1 MNKIYKVVWSK
12 VRNAYIV
19 VSELAKRNSKT
30 KSQHTSRVPHS
41 LLRLAVVTSLSLGI
55 ASTLTFPAFATNA
68 WGTISGTTNVAA
80 GGGSNASG
88 TNSVA
93 VGNGSTASGTNAA
106 AIAGG
111 TAANDYSLA
120 FGLGSIAGTAGATN
134 NKAVA
139 IGYNAIAYSLN
150 DVVIGANQT
159 AITAN
164 YGPSEDTPNGSNTSS
179 AFGGRVLIGHDNIA
193 YGRAGNSVILG
204 SNNRSNAVHGI
215 AIGQNVVV
223 GQPDGGT
230 LAYENAMGFGTNTR
244 SYSTNT
250 IAIGNNAIAGNTD
263 TSRTS
268 YDANGDSAVAIGAAS
283 QSTSGFTV
291 AIGGASSATAIEA
304 VAIGKNSN
312 ASAIY
317 AVATGSGAQA
327 TNQGNI
333 AVGAS
338 ANASGENAMAVG
350 RNATT
355 AGVRASAFG
364 YNAVASGGGAMAQG
378 TNANA
383 SGSYSM
389 SIGYDTVASAGSAI
403 SFGYLAKSLGTRSIS
418 IGREASAGTASTDP
432 DAIAIGYQTVAPAG
446 NSIAIGKTAAI
457 DSSAASAIA
466 LGSAATAKI
475 ATSVAIGSGSTTERS
490 TDTTS
495 QGWNVQD
502 STWSSW
508 LSTKGNAGTT
518 SGGVWNSSAGVVS
531 IGTDGFAGNSVTRKL
546 TGLAAGQYDTD
557 AVNMKQWTNTM
568 LATTGDFQAS
578 GSTQYGSDNT
588 PRTATKLLNESLKIT
603 GGVDNTLYYQSDFST
618 SPNIGS
624 VISDNKV
631 TLLLN
636 KTLRGLET
644 IYLTNPTTGNA
655 TTLSG
660 NGITI
665 RPSGGTAVSLTG
677 TGLNNGGN
685 KITNVA
691 AGTAGTDGVNVS
703 QLNQAIA
710 GVSGGSGS
718 TTTVTV
724 EGGTAAG
731 TDSTYTGNNLQ
742 ITSTTGTNSIA
753 YDLKLADKV
762 TLGSTGTTG
771 TDGSLTVNGTGG
783 SSVAVDG
790 ATGSVAL
797 TGTDGSTATIAAGTA
812 TSDVNGTSI
821 NRITAGGATVATLDD
836 GMVYTGDTGTA
847 AVKLNKTVNIV
858 GGETDS
864 TKLSTDNNIGI
875 VAAQDGD
882 NGKLT
887 VRLAKDI
894 TGLNT
899 VTAGD
904 AILGN
909 QTATTAGGTSQ
920 EGSYV
925 TGLDN
930 TTWNVANPDIVS
942 GRAATEDQ
950 LKTVSDAIIDGTS
963 ENATGGFGLTDD
975 NNTAVKQDLGK
986 TIQIAGDGNIT
997 TTADADGKKITVGL
1011 KNTVALGESGS
1022 ESGSLTVNGAAGSSV
1037 AVDGATGS
1045 VALAGTDGSTAT
1057 IAAGTSAPNLAGT
1070 SINRITVGGA
1080 TVATLDDGMKYYGD
1094 FGSVAS
1100 VKLNNQVNVKGEA
1113 TTEANLTT
1121 GNIGVVSSQDGN
1133 NALLTVKL
1141 NKDLNLGSTGS
1152 LTMGNTVV
1160 NNSGITIT
1168 PATGDPVSLTSSG
1181 LDNGNNKII
1190 NVAPGEISET
1200 STDAINGSQLW
1211 KELQNIS
1218 GGSGT
1223 TTSIT
1228 VEGGTAAGT
1237 GGTYAGSNLQVTST
1251 TATDGS
1257 KTYDMKLADNITL
1270 GSTGTDGVDGS
1281 VTVNGKDGSSV
1292 AVDGSTGSVTLTG
1305 NDGSTATIA
1314 AGTSAPNLAGTSIN
1328 RITAGGATVATL
1340 DDGMKYGGDFGTTS
1354 SVKLN
1359 NQVNVKGEA
1368 TSEADLTTGNIGVV
1382 SSQDGDNGLLTVKL
1396 NKDINL
1402 GDTGSVTTGNT
1413 VVNNDGVKVGDTAL
1427 ATGGLTI
1434 TNGPSVT
1441 TTGIDAGSKQ
1451 ITNVASGSDG
1461 TDADN
1466 NPTYNTLTNGANIG
1480 DIKNITDAA
1489 KTELTNDGLN
1499 FTADSGDAVHRN
1511 LGETLNIAGDGNIT
1525 TTSDATNGKITVG
1538 LSNTV
1543 SVGTT
1548 GTDGVNGTVTV
1559 NGTDGSSVAI
1569 NGADGTIALNKAD
1582 GSPVT
1587 IAAGTQVNNLAG
1599 TPIDRIT
1606 VGGATVATMDDG
1618 MKYGGDFGTVSNVKL
1633 NNQVNVKGEATTEA
1647 NLTTGNIGVVSN
1659 QDGDNGLL
1667 TVKLNKDID
1676 LGSTGSLTTGNT
1688 VVNND
1693 GIKITPTTGDPVSL
1707 TSSGLD
1713 NGNQKIINV
1722 AAGTADTDA
1731 VNVGQLTKAIQGVSS
1746 GEGSKTNLT
1755 VEGGTA
1761 AGTGGNY
1768 TGSNLQLTEKTETTG
1783 ATTYDVK
1790 LADNITLGSAA
1801 DTEAGTTGTDSSI
1814 TVNGADGSAVA
1825 INGADGSIALN
1836 TADGSPVTIKAGTAA
1851 DDVNG
1856 NSINRVTVGGATV
1869 ATLDDGMVY
1878 TGDTGTAAVKLNKT
1892 VNIVGGETDSSKLS
1906 TDNNIGIVAE
1916 QDGDNGK
1923 LTVRLAKDITGLN
1936 TVTAGDA
1943 TLGNQSTTT
1952 AGGVAQTGSYVTG
1965 LDNTTWNVSNPD
1977 IVSGRAA
1984 TEDQLKT
1991 VSDALADG
1999 TSENATGGF
2008 GLADESGTT
2017 VKQDLGKT
2025 ITVKGGV
2032 TDGTTTTENPTGTSN
2047 ITTAVKDGALE
2058 VSLNKDIDLGS
2069 TGSVTTGNTVINND
2083 GVTVGDTKLA
2093 TDGLTIT
2100 NGPSVTTEGINAGG
2114 KQITNVASG
2123 SDGVDASG
2131 NPTYTNLTNGANIGD
2146 IKNITDAAKTELTNE
2161 GLNFT
2166 ADSGDTVHRNLG
2178 ETLNIA
2184 GDGNITTTSDAT
2196 NGKITVGL
2204 SNTVAVGTTG
2214 TDGENGTV
2222 TVNGTDG
2229 SSVAIN
2235 GSDGSIVMNNGSGS
2249 PVTIAAGSQVNN
2261 LAGTPIDR
2269 ITVGG
2274 STVATL
2280 DDGMKYYGD
2289 FGTLATVKL
2298 NNQVN
2303 VKGEATTAADLTTG
2317 NIGVVSSQDG
2327 DNALLTV
2334 KLNKDINLGSTGSLT
2349 TGNTVV
2355 NNDGITITPSTG
2367 DPVSLTGSGLDNGN
2381 NVISNVATGVKGT
2394 DAVNVDQL
2402 TKAIQDVN
2410 AGEGSKT
2417 NLTVEGGTAAG
2428 TDGNYTGT
2436 NLQVTEKTE
2445 TNGST
2450 TYDVKLADNLTLGS
2464 ANGSD
2469 GTGGVDGSITLT
2481 GADGSTA
2488 TIAAG
2493 PAANDVNGKS
2503 IDRITVG
2510 GATVA
2515 TLDDGMVYTGDT
2527 GSAAV
2532 KLNKT
2537 VNIVGGETDATK
2549 LSTDN
2554 NIGIVAAQDGDN
2566 GKLTVRLAKDIT
2578 GLNTVEAGDAVIGNQ
2593 GVVTAGGVAQDGS
2606 YVTGLDNTT
2615 WNVSDPDIVTGR
2627 AATEDQLKTVSD
2639 AVVAVADGTS
2649 ENATGGFGLADGSG
2663 TTVKQDLGKTITVKG
2678 GVTDGTATTENPT
2691 GTSNITTAVKDGAL
2705 EVSLNK
2711 DIDLGSTGSVTTG
2724 NTVVN
2729 NDGVKVGDT
2738 TLTTGGLTITNGPS
2752 VTTDG
2757 INAGGKQITNVAS
2770 GSDGVDASG
2779 NPTYTNL
2786 TNGANIGD
2794 IKNITDAAKTELTNE
2809 GLNFTADSG
2818 DTVHRNL
2825 GETLNIAGDG
2835 NITTTSDATNGKIT
2849 VGLSNTVAVGT
2860 TGTDGENG
2868 TVTVNGTDGSSVAI
2882 NGSNGSIV
2890 MNTGSGSPV
2899 TIQAGSSVNDVTGSP
2914 INRITVGGATV
2925 ATLDDGMKYGGD
2937 FGTVSNVKLNNQVD
2951 VKGEATTEADLTTGN
2966 IGVVS
2971 SQAGDNGLL
2980 VVKLN
2985 KDLNLGSTGSVT
2997 MGNTVVNNSG
3007 VTIGSG
3013 DTAVSLT
3020 DGGLNNGGNKITNVA
3035 AGTDGTDAVNVT
3047 QLEQRIAQIAIGESK
3062 TTEITVDGGTAAPT
3076 DGTYAGSNLQVNA
3089 STTANGSPTYDIK
3102 LADNITLGSAAD
3114 STTGTTGT
3122 DSSITLNGADGS
3134 SVVVN
3139 GADGSVTTKG
3149 TDGSAVAINGSN
3161 GSIVL
3166 NTGSGSPVTIQAG
3179 TSANNLAGTSVD
3191 RISVGGQTVATLSDG
3206 LKYAGDDG
3214 QTDTTK
3220 VIAKELN
3227 EQLDIVGG
3235 ADATKLTDNN
3245 IGVNNVNGQLK
3256 VQLVKDIDLGDT
3268 GSVTVG
3274 TAVLGNQTVTT
3285 ASGVSQTGTYLTG
3298 LSNTAWDTANPD
3310 AVSGRAATEDQLKAI
3325 NDKVNA
3331 ISTGTGA
3338 FGLTDDNGAA
3348 VKDSLGETIQLAG
3361 DGNITTTAD
3370 ADSNKL
3376 TIGLSNDI
3384 SVGKSGTD
3392 GTDGKIGVNGKD
3404 GSSVVINGAD
3414 GTIGL
3419 TGPAGADGTPGAT
3432 ITIAPGTQVNNL
3444 AGTPID
3450 RVTVGGATV
3459 TTLDDGMKYGGDFG
3473 TVSKVKL
3480 NNQVNVKGE
3489 ATTEGDLT
3497 TGNIGVVSS
3506 QEGANGL
3513 LTVKLNKDLKLGDTG
3528 SVTTGATVINNDG
3541 VTITPTTGNPV
3552 KLTGTGL
3559 DNGGNTITNVGAGT
3573 ANTDAVNY
3581 GQLKAAA
3588 TAVTVEGG
3596 TPAGTSD
3603 NYAGKNLQLAATT
3616 AGDKTTYDLKLA
3628 DKITLGSAADSTAG
3642 TAGTDSSITVNGAD
3656 GSSVAIDGSNGS
3668 ITLNTADG
3676 SPVTIKAGSAN
3687 DVTGTAADRITIGD
3701 QTVATLNDGM
3711 VYTGD
3716 TGSAAVKLNKTV
3728 NIVGGETDST
3738 KLSTGNNIGIVAEQ
3752 DSDNAKLTVR
3762 LAKDIT
3768 GLNTVEAGD
3777 AVIGNQSVLTGDG
3790 YTESG
3795 SYVTG
3800 LENTTWDMTN
3810 PDIVS
3815 GRAATEDQLKS
3826 VSDAIIDGTGKDA
3839 IGGFGLTD
3847 DSGTAVKQDLGKT
3860 IQIAG
3865 DGNITTIA
3873 DADGKKL
3880 TVGLSND
3887 LSIGTAGTDG
3897 EDGKVAVNGKDGSGV
3912 ALNGADGSIGLTGPA
3927 GADGTPGTTVT
3938 IKVADPVN
3946 DVTGT
3951 PIDRITVG
3959 GATVATLDDGMK
3971 YGGDFGSVSNVKLN
3985 NQVNVKGNAANEAD
3999 LTDFNIGVVSS
4010 QTGDNGLLTVKL
4022 NKDINLGS
4030 TGSVTTGATVVNNDG
4045 VTITPSTGNPVT
4057 LTGTGLNNGG
4067 NKITNVAS
4075 GTTGTTYDTS
4085 VDGQEDYNN
4094 AANIG
4099 DLTTAINDVKNAE
4112 NGGGFGLTDD
4122 SGAAVKQDLGKTI
4135 QIAGDGQ
4142 NITTTADATNG
4153 KITVALSNDL
4163 SIGAKDGADGTDGV
4177 DGKIGVNGKDGSAV
4191 VINGADGSIGLTGPA
4206 GADGTPGTTV
4216 TIKAG
4221 DSVNN
4226 VEGNPV
4232 DRITAGGETIATMSD
4247 GQKYAG
4253 DNAKADG
4260 TNVIAKKLNE
4270 QLDIIGGAD
4279 ADKLTENNI
4288 GVNNVNGQ
4296 LKVQLVKDIDLG
4308 DTGSVTTGA
4317 TVMNNDG
4324 ITITPAA
4331 GTGTGNPVTLTG
4343 TGLNNGGNQI
4353 TNVASGA
4360 DGVDADG
4367 NPTYNT
4373 DTNAANIGDL
4383 KNVSDALVNKGMD
4396 FTADS
4401 GDTVHRDLG
4410 EALGIVG
4417 DGQNITTTTD
4427 PTNGNITVALSD
4439 NLSIGAKDGTNGS
4452 IGVNGSDGN
4461 VVTID
4466 GNDGISIKG
4475 ADGKDGVSITGKDG
4489 VDGVDGLEG
4498 HIGLN
4503 GKDGVTDI
4511 YTTPGE
4517 AGVNGKDG
4525 ETMTRIIY
4533 TDPKGTNHQVAT
4545 LDDGMKYYGDFGDV
4559 ASVKLNKQV
4568 NVKGEATSEDDLTT
4582 GNIGVVSSQD
4592 GDNALLTVKLNKDIN
4607 LGSNGSVTMGN
4618 TVINNSGMTI
4628 TPSNGTPVSLTDA
4641 GLNNGGNKI
4650 INVAPG
4656 AINDDSTDA
4665 VNGSQLNEIRKLAGQ
4680 HTYVTVEGGTEG
4692 GASEYQGKNLLLQT
4706 KRDNNLTTYYDLK
4719 LSDNITLGS
4728 ANNDEGTDG
4737 VDSSITLNGADGSSV
4752 AINGADGSIALT
4764 SGANGS
4770 TATIAAGTSAPNLA
4784 GTDIDRITVGG
4795 STVATLDDGMKYG
4808 GDFGD
4813 ASKVKLNN
4821 QVNVKGNAKNEADLT
4836 DGNIGVV
4843 SSQEDENGLLT
4854 VKLNKDI
4861 NLGETGSVTMG
4872 NTVVNNS
4879 GVTIGS
4885 GTSAVTLTD
4894 KGLNNGGNQITNVAS
4909 GTTGNTYDTSVAG
4922 QENYNNAA
4930 NIGDLTNAVNNAV
4943 ENITDATKGGGFALS
4958 ADDNNSVKQNLGD
4971 TIAIAGDG
4979 NTVTSVKDGK
4989 LVVGLNKDVDL
5000 GTDGS
5005 LTAGNTTI
5013 NNDGV
5018 VADKIA
5024 INDSGISIDKDGINA
5039 GDKQIKNVGSGL
5051 GNTYDTTQPGQE
5063 NYNNGANIG
5072 DVYAIAKSQADAEK
5086 AQSGKNI
5093 TVGDDNK
5100 VNLNDNIT
5108 LGSDTDASKQ
5118 VNIDGN
5124 GATVTAGSGDNQV
5137 KLDGSKGQIS
5147 AGGAVLGNQENTA
5160 GDKNPA
5166 TGNYLTGLDNTTWD
5180 GNNIQS
5186 GRAATEDQLKTVSDK
5201 VNKGR
5206 VFQGDDGADNSVTVG
5221 LGDTLKLTGGA
5232 DSNRLSDGNIGVVR
5246 NSSNDGLDIKLAK
5259 NLTNLDSVT
5268 TGNTTI
5274 NNNGLTIKTVDSDRN
5289 ITIEDSNINMG
5300 NNVVSGVADGTVA
5313 AGSTEA
5319 INGSQLA
5326 LRDQAINSLG
5336 GTVNKLDNRI
5346 NRVGAGAAALAA
5358 LHPQD
5363 FDPDD
5368 KWDFAFGYGHYRGAN
5383 AGAFGAFYKPNEDTT
5398 FSVGGTIGGGEN
5410 MVNAGI
5416 SFKVGQGNNVS
5427 NSRVG
5432 MAKEIKHLRDDVA
5445 KLEDIVNRQSQMIN
5459 QLTGQN
5465 PGTIESKGNELFPDV
5480 PANHW
5485 AYEYVTKLHNLG
5497 IIEGYPDGNFDGN
5510 RMMTRYEFAAVVYRA
5525 IMAGAASNAALQGDD
5540 TLDRLANE
5548 FSAELKYIRIDTI
5561 AKDKDG
5567 KPTIQRVRIVPE
5579 NKQN

>member
-3338 FGLTDDNGAA
+3338 VGLTDDNGAA

-4308 DTGSVTTGA
+4308 TEGSVTMGN
-4317 TVMNNDG
+4317 TVVNNSG
-4324 ITITPAA
+4324 MTIGSGDTA
-4331 GTGTGNPVTLTG
+4331 VSLTNG
-4343 TGLNNGGNQI
+4343 GLNNGGNQI
-4353 TNVASGA
+4353 TNVASGS

>member
-4135 QIAGDGQ
+4135 QVAGDGQ

-4153 KITVALSNDL
+4153 KITVALSNDI

-4226 VEGNPV
+4226 VEGTPV

-4253 DNAKADG
+4253 DNGQTDTTK
-4260 TNVIAKKLNE
+4260 VIAKKLNE

-4308 DTGSVTTGA
+4308 TEGSVTMGN
-4317 TVMNNDG
+4317 TVVNNSG
-4324 ITITPAA
+4324 MTIGSGDTA
-4331 GTGTGNPVTLTG
+4331 VSLTNG
-4343 TGLNNGGNQI
+4343 GLNNGGNQI
-4353 TNVASGA
+4353 TNVASGS

-4383 KNVSDALVNKGMD
+4383 NNVSDALVNKGMD

>member
-2131 NPTYTNLTNGANIGD
+2131 NPTYNNLTNGANIGD
-2146 IKNITDAAKTELTNE
+2146 IKNITDAAKTELTN
-2161 GLNFT
+2161 
-2166 ADSGDTVHRNLG
+2166 D
-2178 ETLNIA
+2178 
-2184 GDGNITTTSDAT
+2184 
-2196 NGKITVGL
+2196 
-2204 SNTVAVGTTG
+2204 
-2214 TDGENGTV
+2214 
-2222 TVNGTDG
+2222 
-2229 SSVAIN
+2229 
-2235 GSDGSIVMNNGSGS
+2235 
-2249 PVTIAAGSQVNN
+2249 
-2261 LAGTPIDR
+2261 
-2269 ITVGG
+2269 
-2274 STVATL
+2274 
-2280 DDGMKYYGD
+2280 
-2289 FGTLATVKL
+2289 
-2298 NNQVN
+2298 
-2303 VKGEATTAADLTTG
+2303 
-2317 NIGVVSSQDG
+2317 
-2327 DNALLTV
+2327 
-2334 KLNKDINLGSTGSLT
+2334 
-2349 TGNTVV
+2349 
-2355 NNDGITITPSTG
+2355 
-2367 DPVSLTGSGLDNGN
+2367 
-2381 NVISNVATGVKGT
+2381 
-2394 DAVNVDQL
+2394 
-2402 TKAIQDVN
+2402 
-2410 AGEGSKT
+2410 
-2417 NLTVEGGTAAG
+2417 
-2428 TDGNYTGT
+2428 
-2436 NLQVTEKTE
+2436 
-2445 TNGST
+2445 
-2450 TYDVKLADNLTLGS
+2450 
-2464 ANGSD
+2464 
-2469 GTGGVDGSITLT
+2469 
-2481 GADGSTA
+2481 
-2488 TIAAG
+2488 
-2493 PAANDVNGKS
+2493 
-2503 IDRITVG
+2503 
-2510 GATVA
+2510 
-2515 TLDDGMVYTGDT
+2515 
-2527 GSAAV
+2527 
-2532 KLNKT
+2532 
-2537 VNIVGGETDATK
+2537 
-2549 LSTDN
+2549 
-2554 NIGIVAAQDGDN
+2554 
-2566 GKLTVRLAKDIT
+2566 
-2578 GLNTVEAGDAVIGNQ
+2578 
-2593 GVVTAGGVAQDGS
+2593 
-2606 YVTGLDNTT
+2606 
-2615 WNVSDPDIVTGR
+2615 
-2627 AATEDQLKTVSD
+2627 
-2639 AVVAVADGTS
+2639 
-2649 ENATGGFGLADGSG
+2649 
-2663 TTVKQDLGKTITVKG
+2663 
-2678 GVTDGTATTENPT
+2678 
-2691 GTSNITTAVKDGAL
+2691 
-2705 EVSLNK
+2705 
-2711 DIDLGSTGSVTTG
+2711 
-2724 NTVVN
+2724 
-2729 NDGVKVGDT
+2729 
-2738 TLTTGGLTITNGPS
+2738 
-2752 VTTDG
+2752 
-2757 INAGGKQITNVAS
+2757 
-2770 GSDGVDASG
+2770 
-2779 NPTYTNL
+2779 
-2786 TNGANIGD
+2786 
-2794 IKNITDAAKTELTNE
+2794 

-3179 TSANNLAGTSVD
+3179 TSANNLASTSVD

-4085 VDGQEDYNN
+4085 VEGQEDYNN

>member
-4135 QIAGDGQ
+4135 QVAGDGQ

-4153 KITVALSNDL
+4153 KITVALSNDI

-4253 DNAKADG
+4253 DNGQTDTTK
-4260 TNVIAKKLNE
+4260 VIAKKLNE
-4270 QLDIIGGAD
+4270 QLDIVGGAD

-4288 GVNNVNGQ
+4288 GVNNVDGK
-4296 LKVQLVKDIDLG
+4296 LKVQLVKDVDLG

>member
-1 MNKIYKVVWSK
+1 
-12 VRNAYIV
+12 
-19 VSELAKRNSKT
+19 
-30 KSQHTSRVPHS
+30 
-41 LLRLAVVTSLSLGI
+41 
-55 ASTLTFPAFATNA
+55 
-68 WGTISGTTNVAA
+68 
-80 GGGSNASG
+80 
-88 TNSVA
+88 
-93 VGNGSTASGTNAA
+93 
-106 AIAGG
+106 
-111 TAANDYSLA
+111 
-120 FGLGSIAGTAGATN
+120 
-134 NKAVA
+134 
-139 IGYNAIAYSLN
+139 
-150 DVVIGANQT
+150 
-159 AITAN
+159 
-164 YGPSEDTPNGSNTSS
+164 
-179 AFGGRVLIGHDNIA
+179 
-193 YGRAGNSVILG
+193 
-204 SNNRSNAVHGI
+204 
-215 AIGQNVVV
+215 
-223 GQPDGGT
+223 
-230 LAYENAMGFGTNTR
+230 
-244 SYSTNT
+244 
-250 IAIGNNAIAGNTD
+250 
-263 TSRTS
+263 
-268 YDANGDSAVAIGAAS
+268 
-283 QSTSGFTV
+283 
-291 AIGGASSATAIEA
+291 
-304 VAIGKNSN
+304 
-312 ASAIY
+312 
-317 AVATGSGAQA
+317 
-327 TNQGNI
+327 
-333 AVGAS
+333 
-338 ANASGENAMAVG
+338 
-350 RNATT
+350 
-355 AGVRASAFG
+355 
-364 YNAVASGGGAMAQG
+364 
-378 TNANA
+378 
-383 SGSYSM
+383 
-389 SIGYDTVASAGSAI
+389 
-403 SFGYLAKSLGTRSIS
+403 
-418 IGREASAGTASTDP
+418 
-432 DAIAIGYQTVAPAG
+432 
-446 NSIAIGKTAAI
+446 
-457 DSSAASAIA
+457 
-466 LGSAATAKI
+466 
-475 ATSVAIGSGSTTERS
+475 
-490 TDTTS
+490 
-495 QGWNVQD
+495 
-502 STWSSW
+502 
-508 LSTKGNAGTT
+508 
-518 SGGVWNSSAGVVS
+518 
-531 IGTDGFAGNSVTRKL
+531 
-546 TGLAAGQYDTD
+546 
-557 AVNMKQWTNTM
+557 
-568 LATTGDFQAS
+568 
-578 GSTQYGSDNT
+578 
-588 PRTATKLLNESLKIT
+588 
-603 GGVDNTLYYQSDFST
+603 
-618 SPNIGS
+618 
-624 VISDNKV
+624 
-631 TLLLN
+631 
-636 KTLRGLET
+636 
-644 IYLTNPTTGNA
+644 
-655 TTLSG
+655 
-660 NGITI
+660 
-665 RPSGGTAVSLTG
+665 
-677 TGLNNGGN
+677 
-685 KITNVA
+685 
-691 AGTAGTDGVNVS
+691 
-703 QLNQAIA
+703 
-710 GVSGGSGS
+710 
-718 TTTVTV
+718 
-724 EGGTAAG
+724 
-731 TDSTYTGNNLQ
+731 
-742 ITSTTGTNSIA
+742 
-753 YDLKLADKV
+753 
-762 TLGSTGTTG
+762 
-771 TDGSLTVNGTGG
+771 
-783 SSVAVDG
+783 
-790 ATGSVAL
+790 
-797 TGTDGSTATIAAGTA
+797 
-812 TSDVNGTSI
+812 
-821 NRITAGGATVATLDD
+821 
-836 GMVYTGDTGTA
+836 
-847 AVKLNKTVNIV
+847 
-858 GGETDS
+858 
-864 TKLSTDNNIGI
+864 
-875 VAAQDGD
+875 
-882 NGKLT
+882 
-887 VRLAKDI
+887 
-894 TGLNT
+894 
-899 VTAGD
+899 
-904 AILGN
+904 
-909 QTATTAGGTSQ
+909 
-920 EGSYV
+920 
-925 TGLDN
+925 
-930 TTWNVANPDIVS
+930 
-942 GRAATEDQ
+942 
-950 LKTVSDAIIDGTS
+950 
-963 ENATGGFGLTDD
+963 
-975 NNTAVKQDLGK
+975 
-986 TIQIAGDGNIT
+986 
-997 TTADADGKKITVGL
+997 
-1011 KNTVALGESGS
+1011 
-1022 ESGSLTVNGAAGSSV
+1022 
-1037 AVDGATGS
+1037 
-1045 VALAGTDGSTAT
+1045 
-1057 IAAGTSAPNLAGT
+1057 
-1070 SINRITVGGA
+1070 
-1080 TVATLDDGMKYYGD
+1080 
-1094 FGSVAS
+1094 
-1100 VKLNNQVNVKGEA
+1100 
-1113 TTEANLTT
+1113 
-1121 GNIGVVSSQDGN
+1121 
-1133 NALLTVKL
+1133 
-1141 NKDLNLGSTGS
+1141 
-1152 LTMGNTVV
+1152 
-1160 NNSGITIT
+1160 
-1168 PATGDPVSLTSSG
+1168 
-1181 LDNGNNKII
+1181 
-1190 NVAPGEISET
+1190 
-1200 STDAINGSQLW
+1200 
-1211 KELQNIS
+1211 
-1218 GGSGT
+1218 
-1223 TTSIT
+1223 
-1228 VEGGTAAGT
+1228 
-1237 GGTYAGSNLQVTST
+1237 
-1251 TATDGS
+1251 
-1257 KTYDMKLADNITL
+1257 
-1270 GSTGTDGVDGS
+1270 
-1281 VTVNGKDGSSV
+1281 
-1292 AVDGSTGSVTLTG
+1292 
-1305 NDGSTATIA
+1305 
-1314 AGTSAPNLAGTSIN
+1314 
-1328 RITAGGATVATL
+1328 
-1340 DDGMKYGGDFGTTS
+1340 
-1354 SVKLN
+1354 
-1359 NQVNVKGEA
+1359 
-1368 TSEADLTTGNIGVV
+1368 
-1382 SSQDGDNGLLTVKL
+1382 
-1396 NKDINL
+1396 
-1402 GDTGSVTTGNT
+1402 
-1413 VVNNDGVKVGDTAL
+1413 
-1427 ATGGLTI
+1427 
-1434 TNGPSVT
+1434 
-1441 TTGIDAGSKQ
+1441 
-1451 ITNVASGSDG
+1451 
-1461 TDADN
+1461 
-1466 NPTYNTLTNGANIG
+1466 
-1480 DIKNITDAA
+1480 
-1489 KTELTNDGLN
+1489 
-1499 FTADSGDAVHRN
+1499 
-1511 LGETLNIAGDGNIT
+1511 
-1525 TTSDATNGKITVG
+1525 
-1538 LSNTV
+1538 
-1543 SVGTT
+1543 
-1548 GTDGVNGTVTV
+1548 
-1559 NGTDGSSVAI
+1559 
-1569 NGADGTIALNKAD
+1569 
-1582 GSPVT
+1582 
-1587 IAAGTQVNNLAG
+1587 
-1599 TPIDRIT
+1599 
-1606 VGGATVATMDDG
+1606 
-1618 MKYGGDFGTVSNVKL
+1618 
-1633 NNQVNVKGEATTEA
+1633 
-1647 NLTTGNIGVVSN
+1647 
-1659 QDGDNGLL
+1659 
-1667 TVKLNKDID
+1667 
-1676 LGSTGSLTTGNT
+1676 
-1688 VVNND
+1688 
-1693 GIKITPTTGDPVSL
+1693 
-1707 TSSGLD
+1707 
-1713 NGNQKIINV
+1713 
-1722 AAGTADTDA
+1722 
-1731 VNVGQLTKAIQGVSS
+1731 
-1746 GEGSKTNLT
+1746 
-1755 VEGGTA
+1755 
-1761 AGTGGNY
+1761 
-1768 TGSNLQLTEKTETTG
+1768 
-1783 ATTYDVK
+1783 
-1790 LADNITLGSAA
+1790 
-1801 DTEAGTTGTDSSI
+1801 
-1814 TVNGADGSAVA
+1814 
-1825 INGADGSIALN
+1825 
-1836 TADGSPVTIKAGTAA
+1836 
-1851 DDVNG
+1851 
-1856 NSINRVTVGGATV
+1856 
-1869 ATLDDGMVY
+1869 
-1878 TGDTGTAAVKLNKT
+1878 
-1892 VNIVGGETDSSKLS
+1892 
-1906 TDNNIGIVAE
+1906 
-1916 QDGDNGK
+1916 
-1923 LTVRLAKDITGLN
+1923 
-1936 TVTAGDA
+1936 
-1943 TLGNQSTTT
+1943 
-1952 AGGVAQTGSYVTG
+1952 
-1965 LDNTTWNVSNPD
+1965 
-1977 IVSGRAA
+1977 
-1984 TEDQLKT
+1984 
-1991 VSDALADG
+1991 
-1999 TSENATGGF
+1999 
-2008 GLADESGTT
+2008 
-2017 VKQDLGKT
+2017 
-2025 ITVKGGV
+2025 
-2032 TDGTTTTENPTGTSN
+2032 
-2047 ITTAVKDGALE
+2047 
-2058 VSLNKDIDLGS
+2058 
-2069 TGSVTTGNTVINND
+2069 
-2083 GVTVGDTKLA
+2083 
-2093 TDGLTIT
+2093 
-2100 NGPSVTTEGINAGG
+2100 
-2114 KQITNVASG
+2114 
-2123 SDGVDASG
+2123 
-2131 NPTYTNLTNGANIGD
+2131 
-2146 IKNITDAAKTELTNE
+2146 
-2161 GLNFT
+2161 
-2166 ADSGDTVHRNLG
+2166 
-2178 ETLNIA
+2178 
-2184 GDGNITTTSDAT
+2184 
-2196 NGKITVGL
+2196 
-2204 SNTVAVGTTG
+2204 
-2214 TDGENGTV
+2214 
-2222 TVNGTDG
+2222 
-2229 SSVAIN
+2229 
-2235 GSDGSIVMNNGSGS
+2235 MNNGSGS

-4135 QIAGDGQ
+4135 QVAGDGQNITTTADATNGKITVALSNDISIGAKDGADGTDGVDGKIGVNGKDGSSVVINGADGSIGLTGPAGADGTPGTTVTIKAGDSVNNVEGTPVDRITAGGETIATMSDGQKYAGDNGQTDTTKVIAKKLNEQLDIIGGADADKLTENNIGVNNVNGQLKVQLVKDIDLGDTGSVTTGATVMNNDGITITPAAGTGTGNPVTLTGTGLNNGGNQITNVASGTTGTTYDTSVEGQEDYNNAANIGDLTTAINDVKNAENGGGFGLTDDSGAAVKQDLGKTIQIAGDGQ

-4253 DNAKADG
+4253 DNGQTDTTK
-4260 TNVIAKKLNE
+4260 VIAKKLNE
-4270 QLDIIGGAD
+4270 QLDIVGGAD

-4288 GVNNVNGQ
+4288 GVNNVDGK
-4296 LKVQLVKDIDLG
+4296 LKVQLVKDVDLG

-5525 IMAGAASNAALQGDD
+5525 IMAGAASNAAL
-5540 TLDRLANE
+5540 
-5548 FSAELKYIRIDTI
+5548 
-5561 AKDKDG
+5561 
-5567 KPTIQRVRIVPE
+5567 
-5579 NKQN
+5579 

>member
-1 MNKIYKVVWSK
+1 M
-12 VRNAYIV
+12 
-19 VSELAKRNSKT
+19 
-30 KSQHTSRVPHS
+30 
-41 LLRLAVVTSLSLGI
+41 
-55 ASTLTFPAFATNA
+55 
-68 WGTISGTTNVAA
+68 
-80 GGGSNASG
+80 
-88 TNSVA
+88 
-93 VGNGSTASGTNAA
+93 
-106 AIAGG
+106 
-111 TAANDYSLA
+111 
-120 FGLGSIAGTAGATN
+120 
-134 NKAVA
+134 
-139 IGYNAIAYSLN
+139 
-150 DVVIGANQT
+150 
-159 AITAN
+159 
-164 YGPSEDTPNGSNTSS
+164 
-179 AFGGRVLIGHDNIA
+179 
-193 YGRAGNSVILG
+193 
-204 SNNRSNAVHGI
+204 
-215 AIGQNVVV
+215 
-223 GQPDGGT
+223 
-230 LAYENAMGFGTNTR
+230 
-244 SYSTNT
+244 
-250 IAIGNNAIAGNTD
+250 
-263 TSRTS
+263 
-268 YDANGDSAVAIGAAS
+268 
-283 QSTSGFTV
+283 
-291 AIGGASSATAIEA
+291 
-304 VAIGKNSN
+304 
-312 ASAIY
+312 
-317 AVATGSGAQA
+317 
-327 TNQGNI
+327 
-333 AVGAS
+333 
-338 ANASGENAMAVG
+338 
-350 RNATT
+350 
-355 AGVRASAFG
+355 
-364 YNAVASGGGAMAQG
+364 
-378 TNANA
+378 
-383 SGSYSM
+383 
-389 SIGYDTVASAGSAI
+389 
-403 SFGYLAKSLGTRSIS
+403 
-418 IGREASAGTASTDP
+418 
-432 DAIAIGYQTVAPAG
+432 
-446 NSIAIGKTAAI
+446 
-457 DSSAASAIA
+457 
-466 LGSAATAKI
+466 
-475 ATSVAIGSGSTTERS
+475 
-490 TDTTS
+490 
-495 QGWNVQD
+495 
-502 STWSSW
+502 
-508 LSTKGNAGTT
+508 
-518 SGGVWNSSAGVVS
+518 
-531 IGTDGFAGNSVTRKL
+531 
-546 TGLAAGQYDTD
+546 
-557 AVNMKQWTNTM
+557 
-568 LATTGDFQAS
+568 
-578 GSTQYGSDNT
+578 
-588 PRTATKLLNESLKIT
+588 
-603 GGVDNTLYYQSDFST
+603 
-618 SPNIGS
+618 
-624 VISDNKV
+624 
-631 TLLLN
+631 
-636 KTLRGLET
+636 
-644 IYLTNPTTGNA
+644 
-655 TTLSG
+655 
-660 NGITI
+660 
-665 RPSGGTAVSLTG
+665 
-677 TGLNNGGN
+677 
-685 KITNVA
+685 
-691 AGTAGTDGVNVS
+691 
-703 QLNQAIA
+703 
-710 GVSGGSGS
+710 
-718 TTTVTV
+718 
-724 EGGTAAG
+724 
-731 TDSTYTGNNLQ
+731 
-742 ITSTTGTNSIA
+742 
-753 YDLKLADKV
+753 
-762 TLGSTGTTG
+762 
-771 TDGSLTVNGTGG
+771 
-783 SSVAVDG
+783 
-790 ATGSVAL
+790 
-797 TGTDGSTATIAAGTA
+797 
-812 TSDVNGTSI
+812 
-821 NRITAGGATVATLDD
+821 
-836 GMVYTGDTGTA
+836 
-847 AVKLNKTVNIV
+847 
-858 GGETDS
+858 
-864 TKLSTDNNIGI
+864 
-875 VAAQDGD
+875 
-882 NGKLT
+882 
-887 VRLAKDI
+887 
-894 TGLNT
+894 
-899 VTAGD
+899 
-904 AILGN
+904 
-909 QTATTAGGTSQ
+909 
-920 EGSYV
+920 
-925 TGLDN
+925 
-930 TTWNVANPDIVS
+930 
-942 GRAATEDQ
+942 
-950 LKTVSDAIIDGTS
+950 
-963 ENATGGFGLTDD
+963 
-975 NNTAVKQDLGK
+975 
-986 TIQIAGDGNIT
+986 
-997 TTADADGKKITVGL
+997 
-1011 KNTVALGESGS
+1011 
-1022 ESGSLTVNGAAGSSV
+1022 
-1037 AVDGATGS
+1037 
-1045 VALAGTDGSTAT
+1045 
-1057 IAAGTSAPNLAGT
+1057 
-1070 SINRITVGGA
+1070 
-1080 TVATLDDGMKYYGD
+1080 
-1094 FGSVAS
+1094 
-1100 VKLNNQVNVKGEA
+1100 
-1113 TTEANLTT
+1113 
-1121 GNIGVVSSQDGN
+1121 
-1133 NALLTVKL
+1133 
-1141 NKDLNLGSTGS
+1141 
-1152 LTMGNTVV
+1152 
-1160 NNSGITIT
+1160 
-1168 PATGDPVSLTSSG
+1168 
-1181 LDNGNNKII
+1181 
-1190 NVAPGEISET
+1190 
-1200 STDAINGSQLW
+1200 
-1211 KELQNIS
+1211 
-1218 GGSGT
+1218 
-1223 TTSIT
+1223 
-1228 VEGGTAAGT
+1228 
-1237 GGTYAGSNLQVTST
+1237 
-1251 TATDGS
+1251 
-1257 KTYDMKLADNITL
+1257 
-1270 GSTGTDGVDGS
+1270 
-1281 VTVNGKDGSSV
+1281 
-1292 AVDGSTGSVTLTG
+1292 
-1305 NDGSTATIA
+1305 
-1314 AGTSAPNLAGTSIN
+1314 
-1328 RITAGGATVATL
+1328 
-1340 DDGMKYGGDFGTTS
+1340 
-1354 SVKLN
+1354 
-1359 NQVNVKGEA
+1359 
-1368 TSEADLTTGNIGVV
+1368 
-1382 SSQDGDNGLLTVKL
+1382 
-1396 NKDINL
+1396 
-1402 GDTGSVTTGNT
+1402 
-1413 VVNNDGVKVGDTAL
+1413 
-1427 ATGGLTI
+1427 
-1434 TNGPSVT
+1434 
-1441 TTGIDAGSKQ
+1441 
-1451 ITNVASGSDG
+1451 
-1461 TDADN
+1461 
-1466 NPTYNTLTNGANIG
+1466 
-1480 DIKNITDAA
+1480 
-1489 KTELTNDGLN
+1489 
-1499 FTADSGDAVHRN
+1499 
-1511 LGETLNIAGDGNIT
+1511 
-1525 TTSDATNGKITVG
+1525 
-1538 LSNTV
+1538 
-1543 SVGTT
+1543 
-1548 GTDGVNGTVTV
+1548 
-1559 NGTDGSSVAI
+1559 
-1569 NGADGTIALNKAD
+1569 
-1582 GSPVT
+1582 
-1587 IAAGTQVNNLAG
+1587 
-1599 TPIDRIT
+1599 
-1606 VGGATVATMDDG
+1606 
-1618 MKYGGDFGTVSNVKL
+1618 
-1633 NNQVNVKGEATTEA
+1633 
-1647 NLTTGNIGVVSN
+1647 
-1659 QDGDNGLL
+1659 
-1667 TVKLNKDID
+1667 
-1676 LGSTGSLTTGNT
+1676 
-1688 VVNND
+1688 
-1693 GIKITPTTGDPVSL
+1693 
-1707 TSSGLD
+1707 
-1713 NGNQKIINV
+1713 
-1722 AAGTADTDA
+1722 
-1731 VNVGQLTKAIQGVSS
+1731 
-1746 GEGSKTNLT
+1746 
-1755 VEGGTA
+1755 
-1761 AGTGGNY
+1761 
-1768 TGSNLQLTEKTETTG
+1768 
-1783 ATTYDVK
+1783 
-1790 LADNITLGSAA
+1790 
-1801 DTEAGTTGTDSSI
+1801 
-1814 TVNGADGSAVA
+1814 
-1825 INGADGSIALN
+1825 
-1836 TADGSPVTIKAGTAA
+1836 
-1851 DDVNG
+1851 
-1856 NSINRVTVGGATV
+1856 
-1869 ATLDDGMVY
+1869 
-1878 TGDTGTAAVKLNKT
+1878 
-1892 VNIVGGETDSSKLS
+1892 
-1906 TDNNIGIVAE
+1906 
-1916 QDGDNGK
+1916 
-1923 LTVRLAKDITGLN
+1923 
-1936 TVTAGDA
+1936 
-1943 TLGNQSTTT
+1943 
-1952 AGGVAQTGSYVTG
+1952 
-1965 LDNTTWNVSNPD
+1965 
-1977 IVSGRAA
+1977 
-1984 TEDQLKT
+1984 
-1991 VSDALADG
+1991 
-1999 TSENATGGF
+1999 
-2008 GLADESGTT
+2008 
-2017 VKQDLGKT
+2017 
-2025 ITVKGGV
+2025 
-2032 TDGTTTTENPTGTSN
+2032 
-2047 ITTAVKDGALE
+2047 
-2058 VSLNKDIDLGS
+2058 
-2069 TGSVTTGNTVINND
+2069 
-2083 GVTVGDTKLA
+2083 
-2093 TDGLTIT
+2093 
-2100 NGPSVTTEGINAGG
+2100 
-2114 KQITNVASG
+2114 
-2123 SDGVDASG
+2123 
-2131 NPTYTNLTNGANIGD
+2131 
-2146 IKNITDAAKTELTNE
+2146 
-2161 GLNFT
+2161 
-2166 ADSGDTVHRNLG
+2166 
-2178 ETLNIA
+2178 
-2184 GDGNITTTSDAT
+2184 
-2196 NGKITVGL
+2196 
-2204 SNTVAVGTTG
+2204 
-2214 TDGENGTV
+2214 
-2222 TVNGTDG
+2222 
-2229 SSVAIN
+2229 
-2235 GSDGSIVMNNGSGS
+2235 
-2249 PVTIAAGSQVNN
+2249 
-2261 LAGTPIDR
+2261 
-2269 ITVGG
+2269 
-2274 STVATL
+2274 
-2280 DDGMKYYGD
+2280 
-2289 FGTLATVKL
+2289 
-2298 NNQVN
+2298 
-2303 VKGEATTAADLTTG
+2303 
-2317 NIGVVSSQDG
+2317 
-2327 DNALLTV
+2327 
-2334 KLNKDINLGSTGSLT
+2334 
-2349 TGNTVV
+2349 
-2355 NNDGITITPSTG
+2355 
-2367 DPVSLTGSGLDNGN
+2367 
-2381 NVISNVATGVKGT
+2381 
-2394 DAVNVDQL
+2394 
-2402 TKAIQDVN
+2402 
-2410 AGEGSKT
+2410 
-2417 NLTVEGGTAAG
+2417 
-2428 TDGNYTGT
+2428 
-2436 NLQVTEKTE
+2436 
-2445 TNGST
+2445 
-2450 TYDVKLADNLTLGS
+2450 
-2464 ANGSD
+2464 
-2469 GTGGVDGSITLT
+2469 
-2481 GADGSTA
+2481 
-2488 TIAAG
+2488 
-2493 PAANDVNGKS
+2493 
-2503 IDRITVG
+2503 
-2510 GATVA
+2510 
-2515 TLDDGMVYTGDT
+2515 
-2527 GSAAV
+2527 
-2532 KLNKT
+2532 
-2537 VNIVGGETDATK
+2537 
-2549 LSTDN
+2549 
-2554 NIGIVAAQDGDN
+2554 
-2566 GKLTVRLAKDIT
+2566 
-2578 GLNTVEAGDAVIGNQ
+2578 
-2593 GVVTAGGVAQDGS
+2593 
-2606 YVTGLDNTT
+2606 
-2615 WNVSDPDIVTGR
+2615 
-2627 AATEDQLKTVSD
+2627 
-2639 AVVAVADGTS
+2639 
-2649 ENATGGFGLADGSG
+2649 
-2663 TTVKQDLGKTITVKG
+2663 
-2678 GVTDGTATTENPT
+2678 
-2691 GTSNITTAVKDGAL
+2691 
-2705 EVSLNK
+2705 
-2711 DIDLGSTGSVTTG
+2711 
-2724 NTVVN
+2724 
-2729 NDGVKVGDT
+2729 
-2738 TLTTGGLTITNGPS
+2738 
-2752 VTTDG
+2752 
-2757 INAGGKQITNVAS
+2757 
-2770 GSDGVDASG
+2770 
-2779 NPTYTNL
+2779 
-2786 TNGANIGD
+2786 
-2794 IKNITDAAKTELTNE
+2794 
-2809 GLNFTADSG
+2809 
-2818 DTVHRNL
+2818 
-2825 GETLNIAGDG
+2825 
-2835 NITTTSDATNGKIT
+2835 
-2849 VGLSNTVAVGT
+2849 
-2860 TGTDGENG
+2860 
-2868 TVTVNGTDGSSVAI
+2868 
-2882 NGSNGSIV
+2882 
-2890 MNTGSGSPV
+2890 
-2899 TIQAGSSVNDVTGSP
+2899 
-2914 INRITVGGATV
+2914 
-2925 ATLDDGMKYGGD
+2925 
-2937 FGTVSNVKLNNQVD
+2937 
-2951 VKGEATTEADLTTGN
+2951 
-2966 IGVVS
+2966 
-2971 SQAGDNGLL
+2971 
-2980 VVKLN
+2980 
-2985 KDLNLGSTGSVT
+2985 
-2997 MGNTVVNNSG
+2997 
-3007 VTIGSG
+3007 
-3013 DTAVSLT
+3013 
-3020 DGGLNNGGNKITNVA
+3020 
-3035 AGTDGTDAVNVT
+3035 
-3047 QLEQRIAQIAIGESK
+3047 
-3062 TTEITVDGGTAAPT
+3062 
-3076 DGTYAGSNLQVNA
+3076 
-3089 STTANGSPTYDIK
+3089 
-3102 LADNITLGSAAD
+3102 
-3114 STTGTTGT
+3114 
-3122 DSSITLNGADGS
+3122 
-3134 SVVVN
+3134 
-3139 GADGSVTTKG
+3139 
-3149 TDGSAVAINGSN
+3149 
-3161 GSIVL
+3161 
-3166 NTGSGSPVTIQAG
+3166 
-3179 TSANNLAGTSVD
+3179 
-3191 RISVGGQTVATLSDG
+3191 
-3206 LKYAGDDG
+3206 
-3214 QTDTTK
+3214 
-3220 VIAKELN
+3220 
-3227 EQLDIVGG
+3227 
-3235 ADATKLTDNN
+3235 
-3245 IGVNNVNGQLK
+3245 
-3256 VQLVKDIDLGDT
+3256 
-3268 GSVTVG
+3268 
-3274 TAVLGNQTVTT
+3274 
-3285 ASGVSQTGTYLTG
+3285 
-3298 LSNTAWDTANPD
+3298 
-3310 AVSGRAATEDQLKAI
+3310 
-3325 NDKVNA
+3325 
-3331 ISTGTGA
+3331 
-3338 FGLTDDNGAA
+3338 
-3348 VKDSLGETIQLAG
+3348 
-3361 DGNITTTAD
+3361 
-3370 ADSNKL
+3370 
-3376 TIGLSNDI
+3376 
-3384 SVGKSGTD
+3384 
-3392 GTDGKIGVNGKD
+3392 
-3404 GSSVVINGAD
+3404 
-3414 GTIGL
+3414 
-3419 TGPAGADGTPGAT
+3419 
-3432 ITIAPGTQVNNL
+3432 
-3444 AGTPID
+3444 
-3450 RVTVGGATV
+3450 

-4135 QIAGDGQ
+4135 QVAGDGQ

-4153 KITVALSNDL
+4153 KITVALSNDI

-4177 DGKIGVNGKDGSAV
+4177 DGKIGVNGKDGSSV

-4226 VEGNPV
+4226 VEGTPV

-4253 DNAKADG
+4253 DNGQTDTTK
-4260 TNVIAKKLNE
+4260 VIAKKLNE

-4308 DTGSVTTGA
+4308 TEGSVTMGN
-4317 TVMNNDG
+4317 TVVNNSG
-4324 ITITPAA
+4324 MTIGSGDTA
-4331 GTGTGNPVTLTG
+4331 VSLTNG
-4343 TGLNNGGNQI
+4343 GLNNGGNQI
-4353 TNVASGA
+4353 TNVASGS

-4383 KNVSDALVNKGMD
+4383 NNVSDALVNKGMD

>member
-3338 FGLTDDNGAA
+3338 VGLTDDNGAA

-4135 QIAGDGQ
+4135 QVAGDGQ

-4153 KITVALSNDL
+4153 KITVALSNDI
-4163 SIGAKDGADGTDGV
+4163 SIGAKDDADGTDGV

-4253 DNAKADG
+4253 DNGQTDTTK
-4260 TNVIAKKLNE
+4260 VIAKKLNE
-4270 QLDIIGGAD
+4270 QLDIVGGAD

-4288 GVNNVNGQ
+4288 GVNNVDGK
-4296 LKVQLVKDIDLG
+4296 LKVQLVKDVDLG

>member
-2131 NPTYTNLTNGANIGD
+2131 NPTYNNLTNGANIGD
-2146 IKNITDAAKTELTNE
+2146 IKNITDAAKTELTND

-4135 QIAGDGQ
+4135 QVAGDGQ

-4153 KITVALSNDL
+4153 KITVALSNDI

-4177 DGKIGVNGKDGSAV
+4177 DGKIGVNGKDGSSV

-4226 VEGNPV
+4226 VEGTPV

-4253 DNAKADG
+4253 DNGQTDTTK
-4260 TNVIAKKLNE
+4260 VIAKKLNE

-4308 DTGSVTTGA
+4308 TEGSVTMGN
-4317 TVMNNDG
+4317 TVVNNSG
-4324 ITITPAA
+4324 MTIGSGDTA
-4331 GTGTGNPVTLTG
+4331 VSLTNG
-4343 TGLNNGGNQI
+4343 GLNNGGNQI
-4353 TNVASGA
+4353 TNVASGS

-4383 KNVSDALVNKGMD
+4383 NNVSDALVNKGMD

>member
-2131 NPTYTNLTNGANIGD
+2131 NPTYNNLTNGANIGD

-2779 NPTYTNL
+2779 NPTYNNL

-3338 FGLTDDNGAA
+3338 VGLTDDNGAA

-4308 DTGSVTTGA
+4308 TEGSVTMGN
-4317 TVMNNDG
+4317 TVVNNSG
-4324 ITITPAA
+4324 MTIGSGDTA
-4331 GTGTGNPVTLTG
+4331 VSLTNG
-4343 TGLNNGGNQI
+4343 GLNNGGNQI
-4353 TNVASGA
+4353 TNVASGS

-4383 KNVSDALVNKGMD
+4383 NNVSDALVNKGMD

>member
-2131 NPTYTNLTNGANIGD
+2131 NPTYNNLTNGANIGD

-2779 NPTYTNL
+2779 NPTYNNL

-3338 FGLTDDNGAA
+3338 VGLTDDNGAA

-4135 QIAGDGQ
+4135 QVAGDGQ

-4153 KITVALSNDL
+4153 KITVALSNDI
-4163 SIGAKDGADGTDGV
+4163 SIGAKDDADGTDGV

-4308 DTGSVTTGA
+4308 TEGSVTMGN
-4317 TVMNNDG
+4317 TVVNNSG
-4324 ITITPAA
+4324 MTIGSGDTA
-4331 GTGTGNPVTLTG
+4331 VSLTNG
-4343 TGLNNGGNQI
+4343 GLNNGGNQI
-4353 TNVASGA
+4353 TNVASGS

-4383 KNVSDALVNKGMD
+4383 NNVSDALVNKGMD

>member
-4226 VEGNPV
+4226 VEGTPV

-4253 DNAKADG
+4253 DNGQTDTTK
-4260 TNVIAKKLNE
+4260 VIAKKLNE

>member
-2131 NPTYTNLTNGANIGD
+2131 NPTYNNLTNGANIGD
-2146 IKNITDAAKTELTNE
+2146 IKNITDAAKTELTND

-4135 QIAGDGQ
+4135 QVAGDGQ

-4153 KITVALSNDL
+4153 KITVALSNDI

-4177 DGKIGVNGKDGSAV
+4177 DGKIGVNGKDGSSV

-4308 DTGSVTTGA
+4308 TEGSVTMGN
-4317 TVMNNDG
+4317 TVVNNSG
-4324 ITITPAA
+4324 MTIGSGDTA
-4331 GTGTGNPVTLTG
+4331 VSLTNG
-4343 TGLNNGGNQI
+4343 GLNNGGNQI
-4353 TNVASGA
+4353 TNVASGS

-4383 KNVSDALVNKGMD
+4383 NNVSDALVNKGMD